1 MGKNAAYS
9 SSRMATIDG
18 PALSTSW
25 LSTKLGIDTVLI
37 NTRRRHGELF
47 AIRSEGA
54 SEWRF
59 PAWQFDEDCRVK
71 SDVAR
76 VLAAARE
83 RGLDSE
89 RLNTVLQRRSGI
101 TGGGTLLDSLLS
113 GRVDHV
119 VATINAA

>member
-59 PAWQFDEDCRVK
+59 PAWQFDENCRVK
-71 SDVAR
+71 PDVAR
-76 VLAAARE
+76 VLAAARD

-89 RLNTVLQRRSGI
+89 RLNAVLQRRSGI
-101 TGGGTLLDSLLS
+101 TGGGTLLDDLLD
-113 GRVDHV
+113 GRVEHV
-119 VATINAA
+119 LSALGSI